1 MVEQVLLPHLVAAME
16 AIAAVRAV
24 SFAKEIGLNFIVLE
38 GDSEIIIN
46 SLKSDEVSLLK
57 DTAVPLLFVVY
68 IILKD
73 RAILLLIT
81 LPDMLAI
88 LQYGKRM
95 FLLT

>member
-1 MVEQVLLPHLVAAME
+1 MVEQVLLPNLVAAVE
-16 AIAAVRAV
+16 AIAAVRVV